1 MGAGIEMK
9 FVQKLR
15 NFAVQLLGGNRRID
29 FIRKYVTGKAVLD
42 LGVVQHSIENIDDPN
57 WLHREIVRYAKN
69 VLGVDILAEEVEHLN
84 ELGFDVMCA
93 DVEQME
99 LGRKFDVIIAGELIE
114 HLDNSGLFLQT
125 VKRHLE
131 EDGII
136 ILTTPNPF
144 TLGNAVIPIKLLLGG
159 DYSVNKEHKCWYCLK
174 TLRQLLEK
182 YGFKIIEQRTISRD
196 RYSSVKRFIQTN
208 LTNVAPA
215 IFIVAQLSEEYDE
228 V

>member
-1 MGAGIEMK
+1 M
-9 FVQKLR
+9 
-15 NFAVQLLGGNRRID
+15 
-29 FIRKYVTGKAVLD
+29 
-42 LGVVQHSIENIDDPN
+42 
-57 WLHREIVRYAKN
+57 
-69 VLGVDILAEEVEHLN
+69 GVDILAKEVKLLN
-84 ELGFDVMCA
+84 ELGFNVVCA

-114 HLDNSGLFLQT
+114 HLDNPGLFLQR
-125 VKRHLE
+125 VKSHLE
-131 EDGII
+131 EDGLL

-144 TLGNAVIPIKLLLGG
+144 ALGNAFIPIKLLLGG

-196 RYSSVKRFIQTN
+196 RYLSVKRFVQTKL
-208 LTNVAPA
+208 LTKAGPA
-215 IFIVAQLSEEYDE
+215 IFIVAQLGEEHDE

>member
-1 MGAGIEMK
+1 MK
-9 FVQKLR
+9 FSIQQLK
-15 NFAVQLLGGNRRID
+15 NFAAQLLGGNRRID
-29 FIRKYVTGKAVLD
+29 FIRKYITGKTVLD
-42 LGVVQHSIENIDDPN
+42 LGVVQHSIENINDPN
-57 WLHREIVRYAKN
+57 WLHKDIARYAKS
-69 VLGVDILAEEVEHLN
+69 VLGVDILAKEVKLLN
-84 ELGFDVMCA
+84 ELGFNVVCA

-114 HLDNSGLFLQT
+114 HLDNPGLFLQR
-125 VKRHLE
+125 VKSHLE
-131 EDGII
+131 EDGLL

-144 TLGNAVIPIKLLLGG
+144 ALGNAFIPIKLLLGG

-196 RYSSVKRFIQTN
+196 RYLSVKRFVQTKL
-208 LTNVAPA
+208 LTKAGPA
-215 IFIVAQLSEEYDE
+215 IFIVAQLGEEHDE